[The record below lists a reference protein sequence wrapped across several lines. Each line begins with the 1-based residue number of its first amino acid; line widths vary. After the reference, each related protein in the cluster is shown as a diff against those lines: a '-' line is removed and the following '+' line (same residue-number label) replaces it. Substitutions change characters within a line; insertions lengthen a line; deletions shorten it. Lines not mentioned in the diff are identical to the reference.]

1 MNYYRFKVSFSQA
14 ARRTGLFQTKTIVFK
29 VMPLFCRLSFT
40 GYFMDNRRGKGR
52 VGFRPALTMLKD
64 RLVPV
69 IAAETDAGVPAKA
82 RLIDADTGFLLLNEN
97 PYGPNYTGGIR
108 VALGDLTR
116 DGYPDL
122 VIAQGTPAGG
132 VARNLSWDLGA
143 LGNWN
148 TVTTDSVEMTRE
160 HNAQNEITNQV

>member
-1 MNYYRFKVSFSQA
+1 
-14 ARRTGLFQTKTIVFK
+14 
-29 VMPLFCRLSFT
+29 
-40 GYFMDNRRGKGR
+40 MDNRRGKGR
-52 VGFRPALTMLKD
+52 VGFRPALTLLKD
-64 RLVPV
+64 RLVP
-69 IAAETDAGVPAKA
+69 AARPLPFPVTAAGTDAGVPAQA

-122 VIAQGTPAGG
+122 VIAQGTPAGA
-132 VARNLSWDLGA
+132 VTRTQSWDLDA
-143 LGNWN
+143 LGYWN
-148 TVTTDSVEMTRE
+148 TVTTDSVEITRE

>member
-1 MNYYRFKVSFSQA
+1 M
-14 ARRTGLFQTKTIVFK
+14 T
-29 VMPLFCRLSFT
+29 
-40 GYFMDNRRGKGR
+40 NRRGKR
-52 VGFRPALTMLKD
+52 RFGFRPALMLLED
-64 RLVPV
+64 RLVPAGRPLPFPV
-69 IAAETDAGVPAKA
+69 IAAGTDAGMPAQA

-97 PYGPNYTGGIR
+97 PYGPSYTGGIR

-132 VARNLSWDLGA
+132 VTRNLSWDLDA

-148 TVTTDSVEMTRE
+148 MVTTDSVEMTRE
-160 HNAQNEITNQV
+160 HHAQNEITNQV